1 MFRREFEVRSKA
13 YFYNYGT
20 REKNTDKRANSIA
33 DITKTLGNIIED
45 SKPVL
50 KKPALYPRARRARG
64 PKIKI
69 SRGRGGRGGQKFKF
83 TAGAG
88 GRGG

>member
-1 MFRREFEVRSKA
+1 MIIFEKIS
-13 YFYNYGT
+13 
-20 REKNTDKRANSIA
+20 EIPLD
-33 DITKTLGNIIED
+33 LG
-45 SKPVL
+45 SGAVL
-50 KKPALYPRARRARG
+50 KKPALFPRARRARG

-88 GRGG
+88 GRGGQKLKISAGAAGAGVIN